1 MVALMAGS
9 FDDQSSLTLER
20 HIFVDH
26 KPGYYEIAD
35 GLPQFPDSD

>member
-1 MVALMAGS
+1 MGS
-9 FDDQSSLTLER
+9 EMCIRDSQSSLTLER